1 MKNISTKLL
10 HSGYTPDSTGAR
22 AVPIYQTTSYV
33 FKSTEH
39 AANLFA
45 LKEFG
50 NIYTRL
56 MNPTTDV
63 LEKRLAELD
72 GGTAAVATSSGHA
85 AMFYSILNIT
95 ELGDNIVS
103 SSSLYGG
110 TYNLFKHTFKK
121 LGREVRL
128 IDSSNPENYLKAAD
142 EKTKAFY
149 IESIGNPKNSVGD
162 FEKIA
167 KYAHELKIPLIVD
180 NTVTPYIFSP
190 FKFGAD
196 IVIYSMTKFITGN
209 GTSMGGAIV
218 EKGDFD
224 WSSGKFPEFVNPDES
239 YHGLFYWDAFGNHD
253 KAVLKG
259 ASFSIKVRLQL
270 LRDIGAC
277 ISPFNSFLAIEG
289 LETLTLRIKKHCE
302 NALEV
307 AKYLEGHP
315 KVSWVN
321 YPGLTS
327 HPDHQNAVKYLKD
340 GYGAIIGFGVKG
352 GYDAGVKFI
361 NSLKMISHVANI
373 GDARSLVIHPASTT
387 HQQLS
392 KEDREKAGVT
402 DDFIRLSVGLE
413 EPEDIMEDIDQSL
426 NKI

>member
-1 MKNISTKLL
+1 MKNIASKLL
-10 HSGYTPDSTGAR
+10 HAGYSPDSTGAR

-63 LEKRLAELD
+63 LEQRLAALH

-95 ELGDNIVS
+95 DLGDNIVS
-103 SSSLYGG
+103 SSNLYGG
-110 TYNLFKHTFKK
+110 TYNLFKNTFKK
-121 LGREVRL
+121 LGREVKL

-149 IESIGNPKNSVGD
+149 IETIGNPKNNVND
-162 FEKIA
+162 FETIA
-167 KYAHELKIPLIVD
+167 KYAHDLKIPLIVD
-180 NTVTPYIFSP
+180 NTVAPYIFNP
-190 FKFGAD
+190 FDYGAD
-196 IVIYSMTKFITGN
+196 IVVYSITKFITGN

-224 WSSGKFPEFVNPDES
+224 WSSGKFPEFVTPDES
-239 YHGLFYWDAFGNHD
+239 YHGLVYWDAFGNHD
-253 KAVLKG
+253 RAVLRG
-259 ASFSIKVRLQL
+259 ACFAIKVRLQL

-277 ISPFNSFLAIEG
+277 ISPFNSFMAIEG
-289 LETLTLRIKKHCE
+289 LETLTLRMKKHCD

-307 AKYLEGHP
+307 AKFLENHP

-321 YPGLTS
+321 YPGLPS
-327 HPDHQNAVKYLKD
+327 HPDHKNALKYLKK
-340 GYGAIIGFGVKG
+340 GFGAIIGFGIKG
-352 GYDAGVKFI
+352 GYDAGIKFI
-361 NSLKMISHVANI
+361 DSLKMISHVANI

-402 DDFIRLSVGLE
+402 DDFIRLSVGIE
-413 EPEDIMEDIDQSL
+413 EPEDIIEDINQAL
-426 NKI
+426 NKM

>member
-180 NTVTPYIFSP
+180 NTVTPYVFSP

-196 IVIYSMTKFITGN
+196 IVVYSMTKFITGN

-239 YHGLFYWDAFGNHD
+239 YHGLVYWDAFGNHD
-253 KAVLKG
+253 KAILKG

>member
-239 YHGLFYWDAFGNHD
+239 YHGLVYWDAFGNHD
-253 KAVLKG
+253 KAILKG
-259 ASFSIKVRLQL
+259 TSFSIKVRLQL

-327 HPDHQNAVKYLKD
+327 HPDHQNAVKYLKN

-413 EPEDIMEDIDQSL
+413 EPEDIMEDIDQAL

>member
-1 MKNISTKLL
+1 MKNISSKLL

-22 AVPIYQTTSYV
+22 AVPIYQTSSYV

-63 LEKRLAELD
+63 LEKRLAALH
-72 GGTAAVATSSGHA
+72 GGTAAIATSSGHA
-85 AMFYSILNIT
+85 AMFYAILNIT

-103 SSSLYGG
+103 SSNLYGG
-110 TYNLFKHTFKK
+110 TYNLFKNTFKK
-121 LGREVRL
+121 LGREARL
-128 IDSSNPENYLKAAD
+128 IDSSKPENYLNAAD

-149 IESIGNPKNSVGD
+149 IETIGNPKNNVGD

-167 KYAHELKIPLIVD
+167 AYAHDLKIPLIVD
-180 NTVTPYIFSP
+180 NTVAPYICNP
-190 FKFGAD
+190 FEYGAD
-196 IVIYSMTKFITGN
+196 IVVYSITKYITGN
-209 GTSMGGAIV
+209 GTSMGGAII

-224 WSSGKFPEFVNPDES
+224 WSNGKFPEFVNPDES
-239 YHGLFYWDAFGNHD
+239 YHGLVYWDAFGNHD
-253 KAVLKG
+253 KAILKG
-259 ASFSIKVRLQL
+259 ASFSMKVRLQL

-277 ISPFNSFLAIEG
+277 ISPFNSFMAIEG
-289 LETLTLRIKKHCE
+289 LETLTLRMKKHCD
-302 NALEV
+302 NALEI
-307 AKYLEGHP
+307 AKFLAEHP

-321 YPGLTS
+321 YPGLSS
-327 HPDHQNAVKYLKD
+327 HPDHQNAIKYLKN

-361 NSLKMISHVANI
+361 NSLQMVSHVANI

-392 KEDREKAGVT
+392 KKDREKAGVT
-402 DDFIRLSVGLE
+402 DDFIRFSVGIE
-413 EPEDIMEDIDQSL
+413 EPEDIIEDIEQAL
-426 NKI
+426 NKM

>member
-1 MKNISTKLL
+1 
-10 HSGYTPDSTGAR
+10 
-22 AVPIYQTTSYV
+22 
-33 FKSTEH
+33 
-39 AANLFA
+39 
-45 LKEFG
+45 
-50 NIYTRL
+50 
-56 MNPTTDV
+56 
-63 LEKRLAELD
+63 
-72 GGTAAVATSSGHA
+72 TAAIATANSHA
-85 AMFYSILNIT
+85 TMFYAILNIT

-103 SSSLYGG
+103 SSNLYGG
-110 TYNLFKHTFKK
+110 TYNLFKNTFRK

-128 IDSSNPENYLKAAD
+128 IDSSNPENYLNAAD

-149 IESIGNPKNSVGD
+149 IETIGNPKNNVGD

-167 KYAHELKIPLIVD
+167 KYAHDLKIPLIVD
-180 NTVTPYIFSP
+180 NTVAPYICNP
-190 FKFGAD
+190 FDYGAD
-196 IVIYSMTKFITGN
+196 IVIYSITKYVTGN

-239 YHGLFYWDAFGNHD
+239 YHGLVYWDAFGNHN

-259 ASFSIKVRLQL
+259 ASFSMKVRLQL

-277 ISPFNSFLAIEG
+277 ISPFNSFMAIEG
-289 LETLTLRIKKHCE
+289 LETLTLRMKKHCE
-302 NALEV
+302 NALEI
-307 AKYLEGHP
+307 AKFLEGHP

-321 YPGLTS
+321 YPGLSS
-327 HPDHQNAVKYLKD
+327 HPDHKNAVKYLKN

-361 NSLKMISHVANI
+361 NSLKMVCHVANI

-402 DDFIRLSVGLE
+402 DDFIRFSVGIE
-413 EPEDIMEDIDQSL
+413 EPEDIIADIEQAL
-426 NKI
+426 NKM

>member
-1 MKNISTKLL
+1 MKNVSSKLL
-10 HSGYTPDSTGAR
+10 HAGYEPDSTGAR
-22 AVPIYQTTSYV
+22 AVPIYQTSAYM

-63 LEKRLAELD
+63 LEKRLAALH
-72 GGTAAVATSSGHA
+72 GGTAAIATASGHA
-85 AMFYSILNIT
+85 AMFYAILNIT

-103 SSSLYGG
+103 SSNLYGG
-110 TYNLFKHTFKK
+110 TYNLFKNTFRK

-128 IDSSNPENYLKAAD
+128 IDSSNPENYLNAAD

-149 IESIGNPKNSVGD
+149 IETIGNPKNNVGD

-167 KYAHELKIPLIVD
+167 KYAHDLKIPLIVD
-180 NTVTPYIFSP
+180 NTVAPYICNP
-190 FKFGAD
+190 FDYGAD
-196 IVIYSMTKFITGN
+196 IVIYSITKYVTGN

-239 YHGLFYWDAFGNHD
+239 YHGLVYWDAFGNHN

-259 ASFSIKVRLQL
+259 ASFSMKVRLQL

-277 ISPFNSFLAIEG
+277 ISPFNSFMAIEG
-289 LETLTLRIKKHCE
+289 LETLTLRMKKHCE
-302 NALEV
+302 NALEI
-307 AKYLEGHP
+307 AKFLEGHP

-321 YPGLTS
+321 YPGLSS
-327 HPDHQNAVKYLKD
+327 HPDHKNAVKYLKN

-361 NSLKMISHVANI
+361 NSLKMVCHVANI

-402 DDFIRLSVGLE
+402 DDFIRFSVGIE
-413 EPEDIMEDIDQSL
+413 EPEDIIADIEQAL
-426 NKI
+426 NKM